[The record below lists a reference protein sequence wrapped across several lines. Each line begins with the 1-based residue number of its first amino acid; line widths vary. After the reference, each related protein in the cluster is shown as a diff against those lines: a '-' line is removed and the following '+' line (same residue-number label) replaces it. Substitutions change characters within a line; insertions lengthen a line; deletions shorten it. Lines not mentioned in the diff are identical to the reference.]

1 MHKSLT
7 ALSAVLVGCS
17 TPAYR
22 APEVPVPSSYSV
34 SSVTP
39 VPVGARG
46 TSEDVPTPGIQVST
60 ALASTPFWSDLGDS
74 TLTMLIREAQRA
86 NLDVRVAKSRLTSAR
101 AARPLVA
108 YCLMLTI
115 MGTGSTSR

>member
-22 APEVPVPSSYSV
+22 APEVPVPATYSV
-34 SSVTP
+34 SSTTP
-39 VPVGARG
+39 APVDTRGA
-46 TSEDVPTPGIQVST
+46 SEDIATPAIQVST

-74 TLTMLIREAQRA
+74 TLTM
-86 NLDVRVAKSRLTSAR
+86 
-101 AARPLVA
+101 
-108 YCLMLTI
+108 
-115 MGTGSTSR
+115 